1 MTFSFKVHLT
11 ANYNQNLKLRN
22 RGYFMY
28 VLNIE
33 KVREIFL
40 L

>member
-11 ANYNQNLKLRN
+11 ANYNQNLKLRIK
-22 RGYFMY
+22 GYFMY
-28 VLNIE
+28 ALNNE
-33 KVREIFL
+33 KVRVIFL